1 MEILFT
7 LGLFALVSSITPGPN
22 NLMLMSSG
30 ANFGL
35 RKTMPHMLGVAL
47 GFTFMVFLV
56 GLGII
61 QLFDRFPASYEVLK
75 WFSVIYLTYLAYK
88 IAGANI
94 TIRQDSE
101 DKTQAEDTLTFCSGF
116 LMQLLNP
123 KAPVAILPIATVQF
137 PAAGISGNIIIIWSV
152 ILATMAVG
160 APSVYML
167 MGKHLSRFIIQPQ
180 SFRLLNSA
188 MALLLFYVAGDIAWN
203 HVILKL

>member
-35 RKTMPHMLGVAL
+35 RKTVPHMLGVAL

-61 QLFDRFPASYEVLK
+61 QLFDQFPASYEILK

-88 IAGANI
+88 IARSGKP
-94 TIRQDSE
+94 TEGETPKS
-101 DKTQAEDTLTFCSGF
+101 KPMTFLQAASF
-116 LMQLLNP
+116 QWVNP
-123 KAPVAILPIATVQF
+123 KA
-137 PAAGISGNIIIIWSV
+137 W
-152 ILATMAVG
+152 TMALSAISLY
-160 APSVYML
+160 APERDFASVLIVTLIFGLVNFPSISVWVL
-167 MGKHLSRFIIQPQ
+167 MGQQIQRF
-180 SFRLLNSA
+180 LTSA
-188 MALLLFYVAGDIAWN
+188 VKLKVFNYSMASLLLLSLYPV
-203 HVILKL
+203 VIG